1 MNQNV
6 KDHSNYYKCKVLSS
20 QQVGKVAFSTHNTF
34 FFFLLE
40 WQRKTLDAVFIAM
53 DVFTYEERIISNR
66 LEKLLLALTT
76 PFFSFLNGRE
86 KL

>member
-1 MNQNV
+1 MLRIIPTIINV
-6 KDHSNYYKCKVLSS
+6 KFL
-20 QQVGKVAFSTHNTF
+20 AHNRLEKLLLALTTP

-76 PFFSFLNGRE
+76 PFFFFLNGRE